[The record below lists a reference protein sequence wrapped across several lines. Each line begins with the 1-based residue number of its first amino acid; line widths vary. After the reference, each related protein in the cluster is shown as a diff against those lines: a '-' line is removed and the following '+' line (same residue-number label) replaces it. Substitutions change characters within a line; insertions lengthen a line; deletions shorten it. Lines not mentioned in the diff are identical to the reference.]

1 MLVIITYHLRQART
15 RSISPCKLPHC
26 AVPLPPAAVRRP
38 ALSDASVADLCPVV
52 ARRPQGGARPAR
64 TSTRGLLSCRHPLLD
79 HNHEEI
85 LVCTGARGGEGV
97 RMGLQRRRHGSSSSS
112 SSSRRC
118 AHAPNAVRSSCLEQR
133 MRKKL
138 SSCCG
143 RGNVRGSRVGEHCT
157 AASRGGGGVNGS
169 SSSSSS
175 SSSRRPERQ
184 PVHQQQLL
192 RRMRGAP
199 PCLLRAAR
207 HIVSGPGGSLASG
220 RSRGGSGGGGGGGS
234 GSVGAGGCS
243 AARRARSA
251 HSPRDQG
258 RARRAAP
265 SVPASAWRRRSATRC
280 RRAWSPW
287 ASPGAGR
294 CRSCRR

>member
-112 SSSRRC
+112 SSSSSRRC

-157 AASRGGGGVNGS
+157 AASRGGGGGVDGS
-169 SSSSSS
+169 SSSK
-175 SSSRRPERQ
+175 Q
-184 PVHQQQLL
+184 PPPPAREAARTPAAAASPHA
-192 RRMRGAP
+192 RGASVP
-199 PCLLRAAR
+199 SARSTAHRVGPRRLARLRA
-207 HIVSGPGGSLASG
+207 
-220 RSRGGSGGGGGGGS
+220 
-234 GSVGAGGCS
+234 
-243 AARRARSA
+243 
-251 HSPRDQG
+251 Q
-258 RARRAAP
+258 
-265 SVPASAWRRRSATRC
+265 
-280 RRAWSPW
+280 
-287 ASPGAGR
+287 
-294 CRSCRR
+294 